1 VCLPSLL
8 NFVTVLLILR
18 DIIYVAV
25 YNIIYFLGILLET
38 MLHCNDRWKMYFKNL
53 QINIEDCS
61 YEIVLVDR

>member
-25 YNIIYFLGILLET
+25 YNINYFLGKINSFGN
-38 MLHCNDRWKMYFKNL
+38 HANDRWKMYFKNL
-53 QINIEDCS
+53 QINIEDCP
-61 YEIVLVDR
+61 YEIVLVYR